1 MNIEKQKVV
10 LWAWEILCLLIAIT
24 LGRVFY
30 TGAYDFFLNYLNL
43 GTDDLFLLLGVS
55 FFAPLIFV
63 RKKLN
68 FKVFC
73 RLFKFTDKE

>member
-1 MNIEKQKVV
+1 MNIQKQII
-10 LWAWEILCLLIAIT
+10 LFYMWEILCLLIALT
-24 LGRVFY
+24 LGRFFY
-30 TGAYDFFLNYLNL
+30 TAAYDFFLNYLNL

-55 FFAPLIFV
+55 FFTPLIFV

-73 RLFKFTDKE
+73 RFFKFTDKD